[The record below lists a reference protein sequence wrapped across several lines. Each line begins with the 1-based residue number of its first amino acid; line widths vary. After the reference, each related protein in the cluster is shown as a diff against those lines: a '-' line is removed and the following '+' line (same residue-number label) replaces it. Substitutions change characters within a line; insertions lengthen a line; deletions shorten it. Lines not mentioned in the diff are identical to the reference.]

1 MTVWLDIERGE
12 FVVSGSSYELSDL
25 DWNVVEKFLAET
37 TDIDVSNDDDDEG
50 LRRMLGVEKEAA

>member
-1 MTVWLDIERGE
+1 MTVQLDIERGE

-37 TDIDVSNDDDDEG
+37 TDIDVSNDDEG